1 MKVIKIQKPAA
12 PQILMDNQ
20 AVWTQNLLDAINA
33 YGGYSKIPE
42 SEKSSLLSHYRHK
55 DIQDALFASSHQ
67 KCAFCEC
74 KPGES
79 GHIEVEHFGPKSLYP
94 ALAFEWDNFLPS
106 CRKCNEA
113 KLDFDTRNSPIINPA
128 IEDPEQLLTYAFLRI
143 KPRTGSGQESKAQ
156 LTIDVCNLNC
166 ERLYKARSALMKSIT
181 EYIDDL
187 SDKIEWISEADTEQ
201 KRKIRVTK
209 LKNSIAVIDS
219 LTTAESSFSGYAK
232 WFIQQCPEYHE
243 AKRIASSG

>member
-1 MKVIKIQKPAA
+1 M
-12 PQILMDNQ
+12 
-20 AVWTQNLLDAINA
+20 
-33 YGGYSKIPE
+33 
-42 SEKSSLLSHYRHK
+42 
-55 DIQDALFASSHQ
+55 
-67 KCAFCEC
+67 
-74 KPGES
+74 
-79 GHIEVEHFGPKSLYP
+79 
-94 ALAFEWDNFLPS
+94 PS